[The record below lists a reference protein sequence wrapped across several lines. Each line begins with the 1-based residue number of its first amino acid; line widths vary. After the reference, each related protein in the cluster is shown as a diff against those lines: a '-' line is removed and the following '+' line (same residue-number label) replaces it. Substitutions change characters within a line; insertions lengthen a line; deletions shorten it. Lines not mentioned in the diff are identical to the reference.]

1 MLSSLEKLN
10 TDYLDLVL
18 LHWPFGNYYVAW
30 RELEK
35 LYDEEKIRAI
45 GVSNFD
51 PDRLIDLIKF
61 NRIKPAINQIETVLL
76 IWRMHLSVKGT
87 QMKCLR
93 KMR

>member
-51 PDRLIDLIKF
+51 PDRLID
-61 NRIKPAINQIETVLL
+61 
-76 IWRMHLSVKGT
+76 
-87 QMKCLR
+87 
-93 KMR
+93 